1 MKRALL
7 WLLGGLLATASHA
20 EVDRAAFVRLG
31 GSVLKIE
38 VIRVQ
43 GYLRLGQKEL
53 ARRVLARL
61 ESMSTDLA
69 GQLARLIEPG

>member
-20 EVDRAAFVRLG
+20 EADRAAFVRLG

-43 GYLRLGQKEL
+43 GGYSLGSGVIVGAHK
-53 ARRVLARL
+53 VV
-61 ESMSTDLA
+61 TN
-69 GQLARLIEPG
+69 